1 MLQSIYKKNRYKFL
15 ISLIPVIIVGIMAPM
30 RSYIMQL
37 LIDSS
42 NYKELLEKCL
52 IAAVFSV
59 GVFIFEWICKK
70 SQAIVVRDIEKD
82 LRNHLMQ
89 KLFYISANQFE
100 KKGLA
105 YYLSKFTTDIGIILN
120 DGVNNV
126 YGMIMQFVFAVVAV
140 IYLLCV
146 EPFVLLIVAAVS
158 FVQFA
163 VPNILK
169 KKIASSRK
177 EYTEALEVYLD
188 GIKSDLGGHK
198 VIRTFGAVEQ
208 ILGKQKK
215 LSDFVCRKNEDSS
228 KTLYWAQALASFVN
242 NAAFLVVLGSC
253 MFFVAAGRI
262 TVGEIVAIT
271 NMMNFV
277 LTPCKTI
284 AGGMIQLRA
293 MEKVKAELEALL
305 EQDSENDNKE
315 NIEQNIKKISLDN
328 VGQKIS
334 DNFSLDKLTM
344 TFEKGK
350 KYAIV
355 GKSGSGK
362 SSIIKL
368 LTEYGTDYTGRVLID
383 GHELS
388 GLNKESI
395 MHVSPVCYQQTY
407 IFSDTVF
414 NNVTLYQDYS
424 KDEVI
429 EALRKAGIY
438 DTIQKLP
445 GGVDEK
451 IQENGKNF
459 SGGELQRIALA
470 RLFLRN
476 KTMTFLDEITSG
488 LDNAT
493 AYEIEKRLLDE
504 DMTIIS
510 ITHRYNKAL
519 MQKYDEIIVMCA
531 GNVVERGKFDELMGK
546 EGEFFNLYKILS
558 E

>member
-368 LTEYGTDYTGRVLID
+368 LTEYGPDYTGRVLID

-459 SGGELQRIALA
+459 RAVNC
-470 RLFLRN
+470 R
-476 KTMTFLDEITSG
+476 G
-488 LDNAT
+488 LLWQG
-493 AYEIEKRLLDE
+493 Y
-504 DMTIIS
+504 
-510 ITHRYNKAL
+510 
-519 MQKYDEIIVMCA
+519 
-531 GNVVERGKFDELMGK
+531 F
-546 EGEFFNLYKILS
+546 
-558 E
+558 

>member
-368 LTEYGTDYTGRVLID
+368 LTEYGPDYTGRVLID

-504 DMTIIS
+504 DMTIIN

-531 GNVVERGKFDELMGK
+531 GKVVERGKFDELMGK

>member
-368 LTEYGTDYTGRVLID
+368 LTEYGPDYTGRVLID

-414 NNVTLYQDYS
+414 NNVALYQDYS

-493 AYEIEKRLLDE
+493 ADEIEKRLLDE

-531 GNVVERGKFDELMGK
+531 GKVVERGKFDELMGK

>member
-1 MLQSIYKKNRYKFL
+1 MLKKIFKKNRYKFL
-15 ISLIPVIIVGIMAPM
+15 LSLIPVIIVGIMAPL

-42 NYKELLEKCL
+42 NYKELLGKCL
-52 IAAVFSV
+52 IAAVFSI
-59 GVFIFEWICKK
+59 GVFIFEWVSKK
-70 SQAIVVRDIEKD
+70 SQTIVVRDIEKD
-82 LRNHLMQ
+82 MRDQLMH

-105 YYLSKFTTDIGIILN
+105 YYLSKFTTDINIILN

-126 YGMIMQFVFAVVAV
+126 YGMIMQAVFVVVAV

-146 EPFVLLIVAAVS
+146 EPFILLIVVAVS
-158 FVQFA
+158 MVQFG
-163 VPNILK
+163 VPGILK

-198 VIRTFGAVEQ
+198 VIRTFDAVKQ
-208 ILGKQKK
+208 ILGKQQKR
-215 LSDFVCRKNEDSS
+215 SDFVCRKNEYSS
-228 KTLYWAQALASFVN
+228 QTLYWAQALASFVN
-242 NAAFLVVLGSC
+242 NGAFLIVLGSC
-253 MFFVAAGRI
+253 MFFVVAGRI

-277 LTPCKTI
+277 LTPCRAI
-284 AGGMIQLRA
+284 SNGMIQLKS
-293 MEKVKAELEALL
+293 MEKVTAELEALL
-305 EQDSENDNKE
+305 EQESENDNKE
-315 NIEQNIKKISLDN
+315 NLEENIQEICLDN
-328 VGQKIS
+328 VDQKIS
-334 DNFSLDKLTM
+334 ENFSLDKLTL

-368 LTEYGTDYTGRVLID
+368 LTEYGADYTGRVLIN
-383 GHELS
+383 GHELL

-395 MHVSPVCYQQTY
+395 MHISPVCYQQTY
-407 IFSDTVF
+407 IFNDTVF
-414 NNVTLYQDYS
+414 NNVALYQNYS
-424 KDEVI
+424 KDGVI
-429 EALRKAGIY
+429 EALQKAGIY

-445 GGVDEK
+445 EGVDEK
-451 IQENGKNF
+451 IQENGINF

-476 KTMTFLDEITSG
+476 KAMTFLDEITSG

-504 DMTIIS
+504 DMTIIN

-519 MQKYDEIIVMCA
+519 MQKYNEIIVMDA
-531 GNVVERGKFDELMGK
+531 GKIVERGTFDELLEK
-546 EGEFFNLYKILS
+546 EGQFFRLYKV
-558 E
+558 